1 MWSRAGWISTGS
13 GATIRDL
20 PGFRPIDPIPPFSP
34 SRPVDLVLLFD
45 QAASWIQCLGAAA
58 EATLREAA
66 TGVRTSLT
74 VDQLRSLVA
83 ILARLKEEIAAVS
96 ALALA
101 GLATPAMQ
109 IIRSISEDVDM
120 ALVMLLRPKVARQ
133 FAECRSPEEA
143 GDF

>member
-1 MWSRAGWISTGS
+1 M
-13 GATIRDL
+13 
-20 PGFRPIDPIPPFSP
+20 
-34 SRPVDLVLLFD
+34 
-45 QAASWIQCLGAAA
+45 
-58 EATLREAA
+58 REAA